1 MNLIFSNSLLSKP
14 KGIVSGNTKTYNENN
29 NIGTHPIYPKANA
42 KPDVFPILFSFE
54 QLFNSEL

>member
-1 MNLIFSNSLLSKP
+1 M
-14 KGIVSGNTKTYNENN
+14 SGNTKTYNENN

-54 QLFNSEL
+54 QLFNNEL